1 MRALF
6 PLRMALVAGALATF
20 AGGSLSASPIQ
31 GAAPEDPAVASQD
44 PAVASQDD
52 DGWVP
57 LTPMEQELA
66 ARYGDHFVG
75 IAGEELLTLEDLRA
89 FQRGQTFEDPVSTLP
104 ADITPMEL
112 SQARLFAALIQR
124 ATEELKIQGG
134 KTQGYDP
141 ELVQRAL
148 EGRFQAQIDGR
159 GGPVL
164 FADWIQGL
172 GFDTNSFR
180 EFMRN
185 RLYAQLWTDAVTG
198 RSEGPTGRV
207 YVDAYVRPA
216 TMYRRYQAL
225 LNSPSSLGAEEIGRQ
240 PATVSLTRLVISSQQ
255 SGGPQK
261 ALDVARASRNY
272 ILEETITF
280 DDVVQEYAP
289 EDLKGENS
297 RITLLAAQAA
307 AILGRM
313 HPGWPVE
320 EFLTTAAPGALSP
333 VLPVSPNGTIEFVV
347 LYRFGGRSEATEALP
362 FEGLELQRGLREAI
376 SEEAESIRVDRG
388 VSELAR
394 TSRVAPEDLRI
405 SLIRGAA
412 RR

>member
-6 PLRMALVAGALATF
+6 PLRMALVAGALATL

-44 PAVASQDD
+44 D

-66 ARYGDHFVG
+66 TRYGDHFVG
-75 IAGEELLTLEDLRA
+75 IAGEELLTLEDLKA
-89 FQRGQTFEDPVSTLP
+89 FQRGQNFEDPASTLP

-112 SQARLFAALIQR
+112 GQARLFAAAIQR

-148 EGRFQAQIDGR
+148 EGSFQAQIDGR
-159 GGPVL
+159 GGPVP
-164 FADWIQGL
+164 FADWIQGI
-172 GFDTNSFR
+172 GFDANSFR
-180 EFMRN
+180 EYLRN
-185 RLYAQLWTDAVTG
+185 RLFAQLWTDAVTG
-198 RSEGPTGRV
+198 RSAGPTGRV

-225 LNSPSSLGAEEIGRQ
+225 LNSPLSLGAEEIGRQ

-272 ILEETITF
+272 VLEETITF

-289 EDLKGENS
+289 GDLKGDNS
-297 RITLLAAQAA
+297 RITLPAGQAA
-307 AILGRM
+307 AILGRT

-347 LYRFGGRSEATEALP
+347 LYRFEGRSEATEALP
-362 FEGLELQRGLREAI
+362 FEGLELQRGLREVI
-376 SEEAESIRVDRG
+376 SEEAQSIRVDRG